1 MEKTYDKPNSDS
13 THDLV
18 ANPLANNAVL
28 SNGGEQAVPD
38 HRNHPSDYIYRT
50 VFLRHSNDQASDEG
64 SWGDDECTRKK
75 VDLGYELEKIMSLSG
90 GGLTAARIGDAP
102 RDAWKKTENPGHS
115 VVMQ

>member
-1 MEKTYDKPNSDS
+1 MEKTHNKPNSDS

-18 ANPLANNAVL
+18 ANPLANNTVL
-28 SNGGEQAVPD
+28 PNGAEQAVTD
-38 HRNHPSDYIYRT
+38 YRSHPSDYIYRT

-75 VDLGYELEKIMSLSG
+75 VDLGYELEKIKTIR